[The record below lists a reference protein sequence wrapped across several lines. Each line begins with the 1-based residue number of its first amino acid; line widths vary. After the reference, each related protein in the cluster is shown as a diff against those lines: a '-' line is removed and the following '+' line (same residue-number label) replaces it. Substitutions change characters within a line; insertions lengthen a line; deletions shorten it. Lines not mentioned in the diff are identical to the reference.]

1 LEEKYQARKE
11 LEPER
16 NAMRDKIL
24 SKLRMP
30 DGTINPWVIAL
41 TVTLATFME
50 VLDTSIAN
58 VSLPH
63 IAGNLSVGEDQSTWV
78 LTSYLVSNA
87 IVLPLSGWFS
97 GLLGRKRFYM
107 LCVALFTASSFLC
120 GFAPS
125 LGVLV
130 LCRILQGAGGGG
142 LQPSEQ
148 AILNDTF
155 PLEKRGMAFAVY
167 GIAVVVAPTIG
178 PWLGGWITDNFSWR
192 WVFYINVPVGIVSL
206 LLTSFLV
213 SDPPYMKKANLRAG
227 FRIDYIGIGLISLGL
242 GSMQIILD
250 KGQRDDWFASNFIV
264 AFFALM
270 LVGIVAGIVW
280 EWREKEPVVDLK
292 MLKDRNFAIATLA
305 MFFLGFVLYA
315 STVLIPQ
322 LLQQLMG
329 YTAQLAG
336 MALSPGGAV
345 IMCMMPIVGILVS
358 KMDTRI
364 LIAFGC
370 VVSSLSLFVMAGWDL
385 GLDFRHAVE
394 ARMLQG
400 FGLAFLFIPI
410 NVAAFAFVPKEKTN
424 MGTGI
429 INLARNI
436 GASVGIAF
444 VTTML
449 DRRAQFHIAR
459 LTERANALSGAYHNA
474 LHGIESMLVSMG
486 STAAHAS
493 AQAQAMVYGTIERQA
508 AMLAFLDDF
517 KMLGIVFFAVIPIL
531 LLLKKPKMR
540 GGAVPVH

>member
-1 LEEKYQARKE
+1 
-11 LEPER
+11 
-16 NAMRDKIL
+16 MRDRIL
-24 SKLRMP
+24 AKLRMP

-58 VSLPH
+58 VALPH
-63 IAGNLSVGEDQSTWV
+63 IAGNLSAGRDESTWV

-87 IVLPLSGWFS
+87 IVLPLSGWLS
-97 GLLGRKRFYM
+97 GVFGRKRFYM
-107 LCVALFTASSFLC
+107 SCVALFTVSSFLC
-120 GFAPS
+120 GLAPS

-155 PLEKRGMAFAVY
+155 SLEKRGMAFAVY
-167 GIAVVVAPTIG
+167 GLAVVVAPTIG

-192 WVFYINVPVGIVSL
+192 WIFYINVPVGIISL
-206 LLTSFLV
+206 ILTNFLV
-213 SDPPYMKKANLRAG
+213 SDPPYMKKANIKAG

-242 GSMQIILD
+242 GSMQIVLD
-250 KGQRDDWFASNFIV
+250 KGQREDWLSSNFIRV
-264 AFFALM
+264 FFALM
-270 LVGIVAGIVW
+270 VFGIISAIIW
-280 EWREKEPVVDLK
+280 ELRQKEPVVDLR
-292 MLKDRNFAIATLA
+292 MLKDRNFAISTMA

-322 LLQQLMG
+322 FLQELLG

-345 IMCMMPIVGILVS
+345 IMCMMPVVGILVS
-358 KMDTRI
+358 KVDTRI
-364 LIAFGC
+364 LITFGC
-370 VVSSLSLFVMAGWDL
+370 IVSASALFLMAGWDL
-385 GLDFRHAVE
+385 QLDYGHAVR
-394 ARMLQG
+394 ARMLQS

-410 NVAAFAFVPKEKTN
+410 NVAAFAYVPREKSN

-436 GASVGIAF
+436 GASVGIAT

-449 DRRAQFHIAR
+449 DRRTQFHQAR
-459 LTERANALSGAYHNA
+459 LMEGVNDYSVSYHN
-474 LHGIESMLVSMG
+474 MLNGLQTKLVAAG
-486 STAAHAS
+486 STVAHAS
-493 AQAQAMVYGTIERQA
+493 AQAPGMIYNTVQRQA
-508 AMLAFLDDF
+508 VMLAFIDNF
-517 KMLGIVFFAVIPIL
+517 KMLGVVFFSIIPVL
-531 LLLKKPKMR
+531 LLMRKPR
-540 GGAVPVH
+540 APAGTISVH

>member
-1 LEEKYQARKE
+1 
-11 LEPER
+11 
-16 NAMRDKIL
+16 MRHRL
-24 SKLRMP
+24 LAKLRTP
-30 DGTINPWVIAL
+30 DGNINPWVIAV

-58 VSLPH
+58 VALPH
-63 IAGNLSVGEDQSTWV
+63 ISGNLSAGADESTWV

-97 GLLGRKRFYM
+97 SLIGRKRFYM
-107 LCVALFTASSFLC
+107 SCVALFTVSSFLC
-120 GFAPS
+120 GLAPS

-130 LCRILQGAGGGG
+130 LFRILQGVGGGG

-167 GIAVVVAPTIG
+167 GLAVVVAPTIG

-192 WVFYINVPVGIVSL
+192 WIFYINVPVGIISL
-206 LLTSFLV
+206 LLTSVLV
-213 SDPPYMKKANLRAG
+213 SDPPYMKAMTARRG

-250 KGQRDDWFASNFIV
+250 KGEREDWLSSNFIV
-264 AFFALM
+264 FFAVLM
-270 LVGIVAGIVW
+270 VIGIVAGILW
-280 EWREKEPVVDLK
+280 ELHEKEPVVDLR
-292 MLKDRNFAIATLA
+292 MLKNRNFALATMA

-322 LLQQLMG
+322 FLQELLG

-345 IMCMMPIVGILVS
+345 IMCMMPVVGFLVS
-358 KMDTRI
+358 KVDTRM
-364 LIAFGC
+364 LITFGC
-370 VVSSLSLFVMAGWDL
+370 MVSSIALFHMAGWDL
-385 GLDFRHAVE
+385 GLDYGHAVR
-394 ARMLQG
+394 ARMLQS

-410 NVAAFAFVPKEKTN
+410 NVAAFAYVPREKTN

-436 GASVGIAF
+436 GASVGIAT
-444 VTTML
+444 VTTL
-449 DRRAQFHIAR
+449 LQRRSQAHQSR
-459 LTERANALSGAYHNA
+459 LMEHVNSFSAAYHNMINGTQA
-474 LHGIESMLVSMG
+474 RLVSAG
-486 STAAHAS
+486 SGIAEASNQAHGLLLNTV
-493 AQAQAMVYGTIERQA
+493 QRQS
-508 AMLAFLDDF
+508 AMLAFVDNF
-517 KMLGIVFFAVIPIL
+517 KMLGVVFLAVIPIL
-531 LLLKKPKMR
+531 LLLKKPKS
-540 GGAVPVH
+540 GGGDVPVH